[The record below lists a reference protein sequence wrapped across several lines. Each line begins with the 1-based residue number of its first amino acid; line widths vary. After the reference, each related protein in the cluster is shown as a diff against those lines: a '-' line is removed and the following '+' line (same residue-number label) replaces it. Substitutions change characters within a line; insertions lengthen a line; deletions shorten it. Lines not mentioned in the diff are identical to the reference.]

1 MLQLRTR
8 VDQEVARLGA
18 DRAMLRRCVLSILG
32 RANSV
37 IAANGGFIED

>member
-1 MLQLRTR
+1 MNI
-8 VDQEVARLGA
+8 
-18 DRAMLRRCVLSILG
+18 MMFRRCVLSIVG

>member
-1 MLQLRTR
+1 MRL
-8 VDQEVARLGA
+8 DYEVARLAADGA
-18 DRAMLRRCVLSILG
+18 LLRRCVLSIVG